1 MDVNEKPEPP
11 TSRPDDEDW
20 NQRLPK
26 NRPLWAALV
35 CIPALVLIL
44 SYFGVIPWSPPKR
57 CRAVFCDPYHWQIL
71 VIGIAFL
78 CAGFSLIIPADN
90 KRLAQI
96 NWLILLSCFI
106 AGVIGSL
113 FFR

>member
-1 MDVNEKPEPP
+1 MEAAIAEAP
-11 TSRPDDEDW
+11 
-20 NQRLPK
+20 
-26 NRPLWAALV
+26 AALGGTV

-44 SYFGVIPWSPPKR
+44 SYFGVIRTPPKK

-78 CAGFSLIIPADN
+78 CAGLALIIPAN
-90 KRLAQI
+90 NNGLARI
-96 NWLILLSCFI
+96 NGLILLSCFV
-106 AGVIGSL
+106 AGVVGSF